1 MPFALLPL
9 PGFSQ
14 AQCDDLLPAFSAIDG
29 ATQRRHDEAGMASGP
44 RRRQPGGG
52 TQGPWPTRPAPLL
65 VVLSSAKTAPPFDV
79 RGTPGALARSQAQ
92 ENLPTRAP
100 IFDETLVAC
109 AMMPSRECRPP
120 DDGKAA

>member
-1 MPFALLPL
+1 MHAFT
-9 PGFSQ
+9 GFSQ
-14 AQCDDLLPAFSAIDG
+14 AQCDALLPAVSAIDG

-65 VVLSSAKTAPPFDV
+65 VVLSSSKTAPPFDV